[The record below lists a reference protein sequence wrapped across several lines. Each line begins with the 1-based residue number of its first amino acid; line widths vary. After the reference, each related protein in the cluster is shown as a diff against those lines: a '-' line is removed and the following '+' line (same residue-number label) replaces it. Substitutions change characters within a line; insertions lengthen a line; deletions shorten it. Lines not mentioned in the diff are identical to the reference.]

1 MEVAEKFAYRTQQF
15 IPFGLERAVER
26 ELYCVTA
33 QTKAF
38 ILQLIYS
45 HHCDERIFM
54 EQSTL
59 SDISKF
65 MPSRGVPR
73 NSANIFNRATKQQ
86 QDRLL
91 VDYHLMTEEL
101 KVESERVALVQT
113 RWSPSITQS
122 NQSEQFPGHCYLAYL
137 TNFGGCEIRRK
148 HSGKLSWCIVVDNL
162 AKDWMLYCQKT
173 SMKYAF
179 NTFETFENA
188 VYSIKIIAITWNHYF
203 NDKQSNSVNHSKT
216 LDFCFA
222 TANGNIVFYKLH
234 GAGSAGDEAFEL
246 QFHKNV
252 KLKQINSIEWSTFQ
266 HKKLTRSYAIACEIK
281 GTINLFSVRLNCN
294 ENNSIVIEDVIEMTK
309 LFDES
314 DGVCANGIQ
323 WEYCKQNNQLIFVIC
338 KGQHVFA
345 YLYNLDNE
353 SVQSSC
359 IHYVGHL
366 TIHGKMI
373 MIMTM
378 TNQKIS
384 IKLKE
389 IFCFVLIDA
398 KSIGNFFF

>member
-1 MEVAEKFAYRTQQF
+1 MEVAEKFAYRTEQF

-33 QTKAF
+33 QSKAF
-38 ILQLIYS
+38 ILQLVYS

-65 MPSRGVPR
+65 MPSHGVPR
-73 NSANIFNRATKQQ
+73 NSANIFNRATKPQ

-101 KVESERVALVQT
+101 KVGSERVALVQT
-113 RWSPSITQS
+113 RWSPSLTPS
-122 NQSEQFPGHCYLAYL
+122 NQSEKFPGHCYLAYL

-148 HSGKLSWCIVVDNL
+148 HTGKLSWCIVVHNI

-173 SMKYAF
+173 NMKYAF
-179 NTFETFENA
+179 NSFQTFEDA
-188 VYSIKIIAITWNHYF
+188 VYSIKITAISWNHYI
-203 NDKQSNSVNHSKT
+203 NGEQSNSVNNSQT

-222 TANGNIVFYKLH
+222 TANGNIVFYKLL
-234 GAGSAGDEAFEL
+234 GAGDAGSETIEM
-246 QFHKNV
+246 QFHKNFN
-252 KLKQINSIEWSTFQ
+252 LKQINSIEWFTFE
-266 HKKLTRSYAIACEIK
+266 HKKLTRSYVIACETK
-281 GTINLFSVRLNCN
+281 GRINLLSVRLNYN
-294 ENNSIVIEDVIEMTK
+294 ENNSIVIEDAIEMTK

-338 KGQHVFA
+338 KGQHVFS
-345 YLYNLDNE
+345 YLYSLDNE
-353 SVQSSC
+353 SIQSSF

-373 MIMTM
+373 MIIAM
-378 TNQKIS
+378 TNQK
-384 IKLKE
+384 LA
-389 IFCFVLIDA
+389 L
-398 KSIGNFFF
+398 N